1 MAEIRYDLSE
11 YEEDGVRISLALA
24 SSIVE
29 EGYQASVDYDQEI
42 DELVVEA
49 DSSSEELES
58 FMDDLLQ
65 NL

>member
-1 MAEIRYDLSE
+1 MTEIRYDLSE
-11 YEEDGVRISLALA
+11 YEEDGGRISLAVA

-29 EGYQASVDYDQEI
+29 EGYQASVDYDPEL

-49 DSSSEELES
+49 GSNSEELES